1 MSSLVLVDTSIW
13 IDFIN
18 KGKFETEISS
28 LAERN
33 RLATCG
39 IVKTEL
45 LPFVRKQKQK
55 FEVFF
60 EKMSHLPFEEAYWS
74 QCAQIQESIIKKSF
88 HPYAIPDLMILV
100 LCINNPVELFTK
112 DTDFGRV
119 SSLFN
124 FKLYSMEKAV

>member
-18 KGKFETEISS
+18 KGEFATAISL

-60 EKMSHLPFEEAYWS
+60 EQMSYLPFEEAYWRH
-74 QCAQIQESIIKKSF
+74 CAQTQETIIKKGF

-100 LCINNPVELFTK
+100 LCLNHPVELFTK
-112 DTDFGRV
+112 DTDFSRAATI
-119 SSLFN
+119 FN
-124 FKLYSMEKAV
+124 FKLYSTP